1 MRHMNC
7 SGLTSP
13 SAFCPDA
20 DSLLVRSNFY
30 QEILAEREEILRH
43 KWIDSEEA
51 GCDIGF
57 TQAT

>member
-1 MRHMNC
+1 MNC